1 MKHNSIKTI
10 WVAGCLLVAGS
21 PAALGQW
28 QTQSFDLAPGW
39 NAIYTHVDTMHSGI
53 AALANNTPVNEVWMW
68 KPPVSTAQYVTSPD
82 VPSDAKSRWASWK
95 SGLGDNSSVL
105 KRMPGNTAYLVKIG
119 GNVNYTWS
127 VKGKPVPPRYQW
139 TTTGLNFFGVPSVPS
154 NPKSLEDYFADA
166 GYLLQ
171 NTQIFAYGG
180 GDISS
185 TNPGQVYG
193 LRKTLAK
200 RGQAYWMDAGTQFNR
215 YFGPFSVKLQS
226 VTGAHFGDHLS
237 AYRLRLRNMT
247 AADLTVTL
255 AGVDSE
261 SVPSGET
268 AIAAAAPVLVRGA
281 LDTATLAYAHSVLSA
296 GAQTWTLKPAGTV
309 GSEVEVVL
317 GLDRTTMTGVS
328 GSLYASLLRL
338 TDSLG
343 HSQVDIPVSG
353 KVGSSEGLWI
363 GEAGV
368 SQVRHSL
375 LPVTAGA
382 PATQGTD
389 VSVTVEATPLAYLSG
404 EKLTFSGGGVLTL
417 TVDALAGATTLTG
430 NLTGADI
437 ADSETIANDTTT
449 FGEVGSAYPL
459 RLILHKEK
467 LSGVTVS
474 RHGAHT
480 VVTQGTG
487 KTVTVTSLPRPL
499 YAGEAI
505 AFSGGGVLTLTANA
519 PANSVVLTGDLTGAS
534 IAEDE
539 TGGVNRLKL
548 LQRVFVGTLASG
560 NTGVAV
566 KQSLLDPDEL
576 DTAQRISCIHL
587 PVSINNLPWVCGGDL
602 ASGQTMSVT
611 VDVGYNDQASNPF
624 VHTYHPDHDNLAA
637 DFKTVQP
644 VGRESYRIRRE
655 IKLTFEPPGR
665 GFASLTRTGRQLLG
679 TYEETMTLFGLATSG
694 PANEKSYAM
703 KGAFV
708 LNRISDIATLET
720 E

>member
-1 MKHNSIKTI
+1 MKHNSIKII

-95 SGLGDNSSVL
+95 SVLGDNSSVL
-105 KRMPGNTAYLVKIG
+105 KRMSGNTAYLVKLG

-193 LRKTLAK
+193 LRTTLAK

-261 SVPSGET
+261 PVPSGET

-328 GSLYASLLRL
+328 GTLYASL
-338 TDSLG
+338 
-343 HSQVDIPVSG
+343 
-353 KVGSSEGLWI
+353 
-363 GEAGV
+363 
-368 SQVRHSL
+368 
-375 LPVTAGA
+375 
-382 PATQGTD
+382 
-389 VSVTVEATPLAYLSG
+389 
-404 EKLTFSGGGVLTL
+404 
-417 TVDALAGATTLTG
+417 
-430 NLTGADI
+430 
-437 ADSETIANDTTT
+437 
-449 FGEVGSAYPL
+449 
-459 RLILHKEK
+459 
-467 LSGVTVS
+467 
-474 RHGAHT
+474 
-480 VVTQGTG
+480 
-487 KTVTVTSLPRPL
+487 
-499 YAGEAI
+499 
-505 AFSGGGVLTLTANA
+505 
-519 PANSVVLTGDLTGAS
+519 
-534 IAEDE
+534 
-539 TGGVNRLKL
+539 
-548 LQRVFVGTLASG
+548 
-560 NTGVAV
+560 
-566 KQSLLDPDEL
+566 
-576 DTAQRISCIHL
+576 
-587 PVSINNLPWVCGGDL
+587 
-602 ASGQTMSVT
+602 
-611 VDVGYNDQASNPF
+611 
-624 VHTYHPDHDNLAA
+624 
-637 DFKTVQP
+637 
-644 VGRESYRIRRE
+644 
-655 IKLTFEPPGR
+655 
-665 GFASLTRTGRQLLG
+665 
-679 TYEETMTLFGLATSG
+679 
-694 PANEKSYAM
+694 
-703 KGAFV
+703 
-708 LNRISDIATLET
+708 
-720 E
+720 